1 MSFMPVNT
9 TTAHPEKAALAQG
22 GFFVFA
28 IHIFLFF

>member
-9 TTAHPEKAALAQG
+9 PTAHPTKAALAQG

-28 IHIFLFF
+28 IHTRPYL